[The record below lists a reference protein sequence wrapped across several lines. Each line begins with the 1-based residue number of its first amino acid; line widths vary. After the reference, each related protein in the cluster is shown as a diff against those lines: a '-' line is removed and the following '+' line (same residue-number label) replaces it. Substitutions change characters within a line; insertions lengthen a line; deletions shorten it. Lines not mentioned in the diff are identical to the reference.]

1 MVQCSRIVPPSGG
14 RSAHV
19 VRRRLS
25 PCRGLRLPARM
36 KVKPMKTSDLIEQR
50 AAIVARM
57 NAAHT
62 ADDDAAFQTAE
73 TELRNLDTKLER
85 QRKLDAADRS
95 EPGTPINGDGN
106 LAHELPPPLS
116 VSRPLADAAGL
127 PSDDRR

>member
-1 MVQCSRIVPPSGG
+1 MGQGTRSVPPCGG
-14 RSAHV
+14 RAAHV

-25 PCRGLRLPARM
+25 PVRGRRLPARM

-85 QRKLDAADRS
+85 QRQIDAADRS
-95 EPGTPINGDGN
+95 EPGTPKIGR
-106 LAHELPPPLS
+106 A
-116 VSRPLADAAGL
+116 
-127 PSDDRR
+127 

>member
-1 MVQCSRIVPPSGG
+1 MVGRPPFTMRSIPAFFSVLHLTDMVQCSRIVPPSGG

-62 ADDDAAFQTAE
+62 AD
-73 TELRNLDTKLER
+73 
-85 QRKLDAADRS
+85 RS
-95 EPGTPINGDGN
+95 EEHTS
-106 LAHELPPPLS
+106 ELQSLMRTS
-116 VSRPLADAAGL
+116 YAVFCLKKK
-127 PSDDRR
+127 

>member
-1 MVQCSRIVPPSGG
+1 MVGRPPFTMRSIPAFFSVLHLTDMVQCSRIVPPSGG

-57 NAAHT
+57 TAAPT
-62 ADDDAAFQTAE
+62 ADDDAAFQKIGRASC
-73 TELRNLDTKLER
+73 RER
-85 QRKLDAADRS
+85 VCQYVVR
-95 EPGTPINGDGN
+95 
-106 LAHELPPPLS
+106 
-116 VSRPLADAAGL
+116 
-127 PSDDRR
+127 